1 MVEILREEE
10 HAALFHE
17 RNDLR
22 IRFKDRETREVFYFR
37 RELARVINRAI
48 DFEAVLPSQHKVV
61 VTMTGR
67 GVYATCAGF
76 AGRGFL
82 ARVFHVEFS
91 LRVGLAAESHM
102 FAQHQ
107 KRWAIDP
114 RMP

>member
-61 VTMTGR
+61 VTVTGR
-67 GVYATCAGF
+67 GVHATRAGF
-76 AGRGFL
+76 AGRGFRASL
-82 ARVFHVEFS
+82 ADIEFS
-91 LRVGLAAESHM
+91 FGIG
-102 FAQHQ
+102 FATE
-107 KRWAIDP
+107 RDVLT
-114 RMP
+114 